1 MERLSTSLRE
11 ALSRLFRL
19 PVIDEAAVKEFIRDI
34 QRALLTADVNVSL
47 VFELSKR
54 VEEKALKEKVPP
66 GLSRREVILK
76 TLYEELLRLLGGES
90 VSLTLSPGKS
100 HVIML
105 VGIQGSGKTTSAAKL
120 AYYFKKRGFKPALV
134 CADNFRPAAYEQ
146 LLQLGQKAGVPVYGD
161 PSLRDAVKLA
171 SKGVQA
177 FKERGFDLIIVDTS
191 GRHKEEKG
199 LIEEMRLISE
209 AIMPDEIMLVIDA
222 TIGQQ
227 ASIQAK
233 AFNEAT
239 SIGSIFLT
247 KLDGSAKG
255 GGALS
260 AVAAIKARIKF
271 VGTGEKL
278 DEIELFDPRKFVSRL
293 LGMGDLQTLV
303 EKVKELE
310 QKADEERLEA
320 LMSGKITLKDM
331 LAHIESVKKLGPMRK
346 ILELIPGVSLKVPSE
361 LADLADE
368 KLARWGVIIKSMTEE
383 EAKDPS
389 IIDRSRMRRIAK
401 GSGVKVKD
409 VKELIDQFN
418 LAKKTMRQLMRRA
431 KRLQQFPL
439 HH

>member
-1 MERLSTSLRE
+1 LERLSTSLRE